1 MHLDK
6 STKLFCLLAIVGA
19 PAANANPCMDFMAQN
34 DTTIVHQL
42 DDAVVTA
49 TRTATTAQNVAFTV
63 SVVDRA
69 TLTSQ
74 QRINI
79 LPTLSEHVPGLF
91 LTQRGMMGYGVSNGA
106 AGGMTLRGLSSGSGQ
121 LLVLI
126 DGHPQYQGIY
136 GHSIADS
143 YQTMMAERIE
153 VLRGPASVLY
163 GSNAMGGVINIIT
176 RASKDEGAHPYVH
189 LGGGSYGTAQA
200 EAGTTYRSGRFNA
213 NVSGQYARTDNHRPR
228 MGFDQY
234 GGNMGL
240 GYRVNDHWNLFAHA
254 DVTHFDASYPGTT
267 GAPMYEADQWIT
279 RGAVSL
285 GADFDYA
292 NHRGRISVYDNFGRH
307 KINDGYAEGG
317 TPQKR
322 FFRSS
327 DALLGFSAYDQLRL
341 WTGGSMTLGIDYQN
355 IYGHAYYTNR
365 ETGEVMDA
373 PNKQSAEKRMNEV
386 AGYAD
391 FRQNLLSWCDLD
403 VGVRYDYHDVAGGE
417 WIPQFGVV
425 THPIEDGQFRAT
437 VSKGFRNPTLREMYL
452 YPPSTEDL
460 MPERI
465 WNYELAW
472 RHSLYGSGI
481 VYGVNL
487 FLLKGDNM
495 IQTATVQLPDGTSK
509 KQNVNT
515 GAIANKGVE
524 AEFEWTINPHWQIA
538 TNHSYLYMEHHIV
551 AAPQYKGYLGVNMH
565 YGKWSANAGLQQICG
580 LYTAVGAR
588 DGNDPTETFTLLNA
602 GVSYRVLPWLTLW
615 AKGENLFGQSYE
627 INAGY
632 PMPGATFMGGVNMR
646 F

>member
-106 AGGMTLRGLSSGSGQ
+106 AGGMTLRGLSSSSGQ

-143 YQTMMAERIE
+143 YQTMMAERVE

-163 GSNAMGGVINIIT
+163 GSNAMGGVINIIS
-176 RASKDEGAHPYVH
+176 RASKDDGAHPYVH

-200 EAGTTYRSGRFNA
+200 EAGTTYRSGRFTA
-213 NVSGQYARTDNHRPR
+213 NVAGQYARTDNHRPR

-234 GGNMGL
+234 GGNMGV
-240 GYRVNDHWNLFAHA
+240 GYRVNDHWRLFAHA

-267 GAPMYEADQWIT
+267 GAPMCEADQWIT

-292 NHRGRISVYDNFGRH
+292 NHRGRISAYDNFGRH

-425 THPIEDGQFRAT
+425 THPVEDGQFRAT

-538 TNHSYLYMEHHIV
+538 TNHSYLYMEHHIL
-551 AAPQYKGYLGVNMH
+551 AAPQYKGYLGAQMH
-565 YGKWSANAGLQQICG
+565 YGKWSANAGMQQVCG
-580 LYTAVGAR
+580 LFTAVGAA
-588 DGNDPTETFTLLNA
+588 DGNDPTESFTLLNA
-602 GVSYRVLPWLTLW
+602 GVSYHVLPWLTLW
-615 AKGENLFGQSYE
+615 AKGDNLLGQTYE

-632 PMPGATFMGGVNMR
+632 PMPGATFMGGVNIR

>member
-1 MHLDK
+1 MLFDN
-6 STKLFCLLAIVGA
+6 STKLLCCLALVGGKA
-19 PAANANPCMDFMAQN
+19 MAQQ
-34 DTTIVHQL
+34 DTTYVHQL

-49 TRTATTAQNVAFTV
+49 TRTETTAQNVTFTV
-63 SVVDRA
+63 NTVDKSM
-69 TLTSQ
+69 LTAQ
-74 QRINI
+74 QRINV
-79 LPTLSEHVPGLF
+79 LPTLAEHVPGLF
-91 LTQRGMMGYGVSNGA
+91 LTQRGMLGYGVSNGA

-143 YQTMMAERIE
+143 YQTMMAERVE

-176 RASKDEGAHPYVH
+176 RAHKDQGIHPYLH
-189 LGGGSYGTAQA
+189 LGGGNYGTAQG
-200 EAGTTYRSGRFNA
+200 EAGTSIVSGRFDA
-213 NVSGQYARTDNHRPR
+213 NVSAQYVRTDNHRPR

-234 GGNMGL
+234 GGALNL
-240 GYRVNDHWNLFAHA
+240 GYKLSDYWRLFAHA

-267 GAPMYEADQWIT
+267 NAPMYEADQWIT
-279 RGAVSL
+279 RGAVNV
-285 GADFDYA
+285 GADFDYDFTS
-292 NHRGRISVYDNFGRH
+292 GRISVYDNFGRH
-307 KINDGYAEGG
+307 KINDGYGEGG

-322 FFRSS
+322 LFRSA
-327 DALLGFSAYDQLRL
+327 DALLGFSAYEQFRL
-341 WTGGSMTLGIDYQN
+341 WSGANMILGVDYQN

-391 FRQNLLSWCDLD
+391 FRQNLGEWCTLD
-403 VGVRYDYHDVAGGE
+403 AGIRYDYHDVVGGE

-425 THPIEDGQFRAT
+425 THPIEDAQFRAT

-460 MPERI
+460 LPERI
-465 WNYELAW
+465 WNYEISW
-472 RHSLYGSGI
+472 RHSLYYSSI

-487 FLLKGDNM
+487 FLLKGDNL

-509 KQNVNT
+509 KQNINT

-524 AEFEWTINPHWQIA
+524 AEFEWAVNDHWHLT
-538 TNHSYLYMEHHIV
+538 TNHSYLYMEHNIL
-551 AAPQYKGYLGVNMH
+551 AAPQYKGYLGASMH

-580 LYTAVGAR
+580 LYTSVGAP
-588 DGNDPTETFTLLNA
+588 DGNDPTDTFTILNA

-615 AKGENLFGQSYE
+615 AKGNNLLGQSYE

>member
-1 MHLDK
+1 MLFDN
-6 STKLFCLLAIVGA
+6 STKLLCCLALVGGKA
-19 PAANANPCMDFMAQN
+19 MAQQ
-34 DTTIVHQL
+34 DTTYVHQL

-49 TRTATTAQNVAFTV
+49 TRTETTAQNVTFTV
-63 SVVDRA
+63 NTVDKSM
-69 TLTSQ
+69 LTAQ
-74 QRINI
+74 QRINV
-79 LPTLSEHVPGLF
+79 LPTLAEHVPGLF
-91 LTQRGMMGYGVSNGA
+91 LTQRGMLGYGVSNGA

-143 YQTMMAERIE
+143 YQTMMAERVE

-176 RASKDEGAHPYVH
+176 RAHKDQGVHPYLH
-189 LGGGSYGTAQA
+189 LGGGSYGTAQG
-200 EAGTTYRSGRFNA
+200 EAGTSIVSGRFDA
-213 NVSGQYARTDNHRPR
+213 NVSAQYARTDNHRPR

-234 GGNMGL
+234 GGALNL
-240 GYRVNDHWNLFAHA
+240 GYKLSDYWRLFAHA

-267 GAPMYEADQWIT
+267 NAPMYEADQWIT
-279 RGAVSL
+279 RGAVNV
-285 GADFDYA
+285 GADFDYDFTS
-292 NHRGRISVYDNFGRH
+292 GRISVYDNFGRH
-307 KINDGYAEGG
+307 KINDGYVEGG

-322 FFRSS
+322 LFRSA
-327 DALLGFSAYDQLRL
+327 DALLGFSAYEQFRL
-341 WTGGSMTLGIDYQN
+341 WSGANMTLGVDYQN

-391 FRQNLLSWCDLD
+391 FRQNLGEWCTLD
-403 VGVRYDYHDVAGGE
+403 AGIRYDYHDVVGGE

-425 THPIEDGQFRAT
+425 THPIEDAQFRAT
-437 VSKGFRNPTLREMYL
+437 VSKGFRNPTMREMYL

-460 MPERI
+460 LPERI
-465 WNYELAW
+465 WNYEISW
-472 RHSLYGSGI
+472 RHSLYYSSI

-487 FLLKGDNM
+487 FLLKGDNL

-509 KQNVNT
+509 KQNINT

-524 AEFEWTINPHWQIA
+524 AEFEWAVNDHWHLT
-538 TNHSYLYMEHHIV
+538 TNHSYLYMEHHIL
-551 AAPQYKGYLGVNMH
+551 AAPQYKGYLGASMH

-580 LYTAVGAR
+580 LYTSVGAP
-588 DGNDPTETFTLLNA
+588 DGNDPTETFTILNA

-615 AKGENLFGQSYE
+615 AKGDNLLGQSYE